1 MGELLFKVSGIS
13 GKASELDEDDVVA
26 EATSAE
32 SSRRALLEV
41 LGLER
46 RDRIL
51 AALYLVRQ
59 DGVVVVRQA
68 SMQIWKAL
76 VHNTPR
82 TGKTLHY
89 HLLKTANLPTF
100 NQLGRSFL
108 NSLIKSYSLFPQMNM
123 SNRRYGCVTSM
134 QVNSGLCLSPRL
146 QVEPSVN
153 FAVNLAN
160 EFWEK
165 LCLFSRLKLLPLIL
179 APERGCL

>member
-13 GKASELDEDDVVA
+13 GKASELDEEEVVA

-82 TGKTLHY
+82 TGNNILHY
-89 HLLKTANLPTF
+89 HLLKMANL
-100 NQLGRSFL
+100 QL
-108 NSLIKSYSLFPQMNM
+108 YSQ
-123 SNRRYGCVTSM
+123 RD
-134 QVNSGLCLSPRL
+134 
-146 QVEPSVN
+146 PS
-153 FAVNLAN
+153 
-160 EFWEK
+160 
-165 LCLFSRLKLLPLIL
+165 
-179 APERGCL
+179 